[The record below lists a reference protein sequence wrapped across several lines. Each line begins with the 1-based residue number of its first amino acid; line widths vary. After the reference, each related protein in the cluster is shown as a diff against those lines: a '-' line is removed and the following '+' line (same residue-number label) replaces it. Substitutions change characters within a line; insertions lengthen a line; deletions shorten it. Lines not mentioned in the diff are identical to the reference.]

1 MPLQA
6 QSQKILVVS
15 SMVPGTTAQYLVDAL
30 LTLGH
35 DVRVIS
41 DVAHPYAGGRAFGL
55 FDPRQWT
62 QKNRFIPDVCFFIEG
77 GTRRLFPAERV
88 SEAAK
93 HVWYAIDSHIHLQEH
108 QAVTKLFDLT
118 FVAHYEYVARLGVDT
133 TYWLPV
139 AAAPRVAT
147 EPTARD
153 LDIAYV
159 GSMNRGMYES
169 RAQLLDA
176 LKQRYPNSYIGRAK
190 PEDIPTIYQR
200 AKIVFNW
207 SLNNDVNMRYFE
219 AMSAGA
225 VLVTNKLY
233 ESGAELLFQPGV
245 DYLEYVDEAN
255 LLQSIEQ
262 LLNEPKLLDQ
272 IGRHGQKTVQEKHT
286 YVQRAQELLQQ
297 LGSLKTPVHPTPLEC
312 LSAYEKMDCPE
323 GVALYASRLLS
334 EIYRRRDHS
343 QLLKIFGLGM
353 QWLSGLMVKAY
364 QWRYRIRDWRLSR
377 KKKLQ

>member
-1 MPLQA
+1 LPLQA
-6 QSQKILVVS
+6 QRQKILVVS

-30 LTLGH
+30 ITLGH

-55 FDPRQWT
+55 FDPRQWA
-62 QKNRFIPDVCFFIEG
+62 QKNCFIPDVLFFIEG

-88 SEAAK
+88 SEATK

-108 QAVTKLFDLT
+108 QAVAKLFDAT

-133 TYWLPV
+133 THWLPV
-139 AAAPRVAT
+139 AAASMSHVET
-147 EPTARD
+147 SQRD

-169 RAQLLDA
+169 RARLLDM
-176 LKQRYPNSYIGRAK
+176 LMQRFPRSYIGRAK
-190 PEDIPTIYQR
+190 PEEIPAIYQR

-225 VLVTNKLY
+225 VLVTNKLHA
-233 ESGAELLFQPGV
+233 SGAEFLFQPGI
-245 DYLEYVDEAN
+245 DYLEYADEAN

-262 LLNEPKLLDQ
+262 LLNDPKLLDQ
-272 IGRHGQKTVQEKHT
+272 IGRHGQKTVQAKHT
-286 YVQRAQELLQQ
+286 YLQRAQQLMQQ
-297 LGSLKTPVHPTPLEC
+297 LGSLKTSVHPTPLEC

-353 QWLSGLMVKAY
+353 QWLSGLMVRAY

-377 KKKLQ
+377 KKRLQ